1 VRIRDAGVQNY
12 RIFSNPATFGC
23 KTFVLRCIFRPYS
36 EDLLPFS
43 GVIIP
48 LRRDLGN
55 MALFFGGLRSGR
67 KDSMADNLMLSAM
80 FVNYFLKPRC
90 SDSRFLVSLHAGGKD
105 EQKKAVLQT
114 SRVSGT

>member
-12 RIFSNPATFGC
+12 RFFSNPATFGY

-36 EDLLPFS
+36 EDFLLFS

-55 MALFFGGLRSGR
+55 MAMFFGGLRSGR
-67 KDSMADNLMLSAM
+67 KDSMADNIMQPAM
-80 FVNYFLKPRC
+80 FVNYFLNVRC
-90 SDSRFLVSLHAGGKD
+90 CGSRFLVSLHARTTD
-105 EQKKAVLQT
+105 EQKKAFLQT